1 MNSSLTVTKLAV
13 ALLKAQKEMGDV
25 SKTARNP
32 FFKSSYADLNSIRE
46 VVTPALNAQGISILQ
61 PTITLGEKN
70 FVETILLHESGEFI
84 SGITEIKNVDGKPQT
99 EGSGISYARRYG
111 LQSMLN
117 VGAVDDDGEAA
128 QGRKKDENTIGAWE
142 VGKYAGTK
150 ETKTTAVQVKPSTF
164 FTDATSIKVG
174 GATNN
179 DIVTSGATKDL
190 ITSAFKVLEAQ
201 KQISKEAFKTNYLQ
215 GKGLSTVAPSE
226 LPNIYAKMK
235 KDFPQLNS
243 NGKGA

>member
-1 MNSSLTVTKLAV
+1 MNSSTTVTKIAG

-32 FFKSSYADLNSIRE
+32 FYKSSYADLNSIRE
-46 VVTPALNAQGISILQ
+46 VVTPALNVQGIAVLQ
-61 PTITLGEKN
+61 PTITLGDKN

-84 SGITEIKNVDGKPQT
+84 SGITEIKNTDGKPQS

-128 QGRKKDENTIGAWE
+128 QGRKDVRPQEVKTTPVQKATSNIPAAAESGP
-142 VGKYAGTK
+142 VGKKVETQNPPTVKAVEKPVK
-150 ETKTTAVQVKPSTF
+150 E
-164 FTDATSIKVG
+164 
-174 GATNN
+174 
-179 DIVTSGATKDL
+179 L
-190 ITSAFKVLEAQ
+190 ITETFKVLELQ
-201 KQISKEAFKTNYLQ
+201 KKISLDKFKKDYL
-215 GKGLSTVAPSE
+215 GGVGLSQVD
-226 LPNIYAKMK
+226 PNLLGPIYEKIK
-235 KDFPQLNS
+235 KDFPLT